1 MDLEQELRAIL
12 KTKLPPGDE
21 IDLNSKLADAGL
33 DSLDVVE
40 IAFDIEDKFRIQ
52 LPPMAGQI
60 TDVTFLDLYR
70 LVEERVSAKAA
81 EST

>member
-21 IDLNSKLADAGL
+21 IDLNSKLADVGL